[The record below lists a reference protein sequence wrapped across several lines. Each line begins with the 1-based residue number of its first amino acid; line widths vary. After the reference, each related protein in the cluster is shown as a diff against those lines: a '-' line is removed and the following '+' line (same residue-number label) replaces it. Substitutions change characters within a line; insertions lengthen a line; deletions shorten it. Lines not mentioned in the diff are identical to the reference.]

1 MLVLIHRLLTF
12 IWYDGVVEHIKR
24 IFLFMLVAVFTF
36 SAVSSSA
43 FAACNCAEMASAKS
57 QTEQEMPCHDMQKA
71 ETNQAQTDDSEQQKA
86 SICTKCACGDCKVP
100 SQAMLGSFNKAPH
113 HSENE
118 SATLSFKD
126 MTLTS
131 IAYGIDN
138 PPKHIS

>member
-1 MLVLIHRLLTF
+1 MKQLRQILLT
-12 IWYDGVVEHIKR
+12 
-24 IFLFMLVAVFTF
+24 MLVAVFLANTIT
-36 SAVSSSA
+36 ASA

-57 QTEQEMPCHDMQKA
+57 QATQEMPCHDMQKA
-71 ETNQAQTDDSEQQKA
+71 ETDQAQTDDSEQQKA

-113 HSENE
+113 HSENDR
-118 SATLSFKD
+118 AALSFKD

-131 IAYGIDN
+131 MAYGIDN